1 MPAPKILSAQG
12 AGKADLDIIPDS
24 EFVVFHGNEHEAGE
38 VELYGKV
45 ILNTPESLN
54 FKTIK
59 VSLEGRRKIS
69 WSINTVTGAD
79 ITDKKTFYVEEKPLT
94 LGPSSSGTHKL
105 HRGQHAFPF
114 KFSLTGAMP
123 ESIEGMDNSWIVYTL
138 QARIERGVLFAK
150 DLIASR
156 HIRLVRT
163 LGQDELETVQSRS
176 NQDIWTNK
184 ISYNISLPS
193 DAYIFGTSIT
203 ADVELTPIR
212 KGLRMGKIEL
222 QLLERSTLRIFA
234 NEMISSGQEPVHM
247 NVHEMEVAKVQ
258 MDFPED
264 SLISIPNPD
273 PNALMDEMYKF
284 PLHLPLPRSLKRC
297 RQNVRDPRIKIEH
310 IWRLR
315 VNLHNPE
322 GHISQLVCKIP
333 IKLFI
338 SPNLPINADQDVCP
352 GPNQA
357 SEAFINQQETTLVAP
372 PEYGAHRL
380 DQLYN
385 DIDPSG
391 YRTPHPGAMSGSGG
405 NTPPLG
411 RSRSDSTENVTSLM
425 HPIDDNTDGGNH
437 GSGGGVSASAIHSRL
452 SNLQEQGSVRWARS
466 QTHHFSPH
474 TPAALGPGADYFT
487 QSGGRNSRHSP
498 SPSQTVSPRPS
509 DENANETGDSTDPM
523 MSNLSRVPS
532 YNTAVHTPRPENPV
546 DTSLPTYEVA
556 TSRPPTPD
564 LQRPGQA
571 HFRGGHGSGSNLQE
585 MTLVNDESEIN
596 AGVTSRTNLPDN
608 RVPPPAHHQPG
619 TDGDDEEARLRL
631 LRAAN

>member
-12 AGKADLDIIPDS
+12 AGKADIDIIPDS

-38 VELYGKV
+38 VELCGKV

-59 VSLEGRRKIS
+59 VTLEGRRKVS

-79 ITDKKTFYVEEKPLT
+79 ITDKKTFYIEEKTLT
-94 LGPSSSGTHKL
+94 LGSSSSGTHKL

-123 ESIEGMDNSWIVYTL
+123 ESIEGMNDSWIVYTL
-138 QARIERGVLFAK
+138 QARMERGVLFAK
-150 DLIASR
+150 DLTASR

-163 LGQDELETVQSRS
+163 LGQDELETS

-184 ISYNISLPS
+184 ISYNIGLSS

-212 KGLRMGKIEL
+212 KGLRMGKVEL
-222 QLLERSTLRIFA
+222 QLLERTTLRIYA
-234 NEMISSGQEPVHM
+234 NEMVSSGQEPLHM
-247 NVHEMEVAKVQ
+247 NVHETEVAKVQ

-264 SLISIPNPD
+264 SLISVPNPD

-284 PLHLPLPRSLKRC
+284 PMLLQLPRSLKQC

-322 GHISQLVCKIP
+322 GHVSQLVCKIP

-338 SPNLPINADQDVCP
+338 SPNLPINANQDVCP

-357 SEAFINQQETTLVAP
+357 SEAIINQQETTLVAP

-411 RSRSDSTENVTSLM
+411 HNRSESAENVTSLTQ
-425 HPIDDNTDGGNH
+425 PADDNTEGGNH
-437 GSGGGVSASAIHSRL
+437 GSEGGVSASAIHSRL
-452 SNLQEQGSVRWARS
+452 SNLQEQESVQGARS
-466 QTHHFSPH
+466 RAHHSSPH
-474 TPAALGPGADYFT
+474 TPSTPAQGGDYFSP
-487 QSGGRNSRHSP
+487 SGGRNSRHSP
-498 SPSQTVSPRPS
+498 LPSQTVSPRMS
-509 DENANETGDSTDPM
+509 ARNADETGDATDPVRQVVRR
-523 MSNLSRVPS
+523 LLT
-532 YNTAVHTPRPENPV
+532 YNVQVKR
-546 DTSLPTYEVA
+546 TSEVA
-556 TSRPPTPD
+556 MAV
-564 LQRPGQA
+564 GA
-571 HFRGGHGSGSNLQE
+571 IFRK
-585 MTLVNDESEIN
+585 
-596 AGVTSRTNLPDN
+596 
-608 RVPPPAHHQPG
+608 
-619 TDGDDEEARLRL
+619 
-631 LRAAN
+631 